1 HNVPGILGQTLP
13 QRILTA
19 FQLANTDPAIA
30 GALPLLAN
38 ANPGLQLCAGHAF
51 SEQIATTTTY
61 EVREINAA
69 TGSADYVVG
78 RVTLVPGA
86 AVVLPA
92 PGQPFQVMTNSPSDH
107 LLIRL
112 RWGSPP
118 ELRRLAPLQFGYNVW
133 RIPKAAAE
141 AGNFNVTPPTI
152 AQLYSN
158 TNFTRAN

>member
-1 HNVPGILGQTLP
+1 
-13 QRILTA
+13 
-19 FQLANTDPAIA
+19 
-30 GALPLLAN
+30 
-38 ANPGLQLCAGHAF
+38 
-51 SEQIATTTTY
+51 
-61 EVREINAA
+61 AA

-158 TNFTRAN
+158 TNFTRANPNAAVFANKDFSTGSGSGAADDPADRTTYFIGDNGRSTLNTNF